1 LKPLVPFLTAIVYNA
16 GSRRREPAL
25 LATEGANSHKRSGT
39 QDCDSKTFAI
49 WRAVLRHPPKE
60 QAGHTYVSGQTLRY
74 RGQGEGHRL
83 SLELC
88 VLTTVYLIA
97 ITAEAMSGAL
107 AAGKRQMDMFGVV
120 LIAFITAL
128 GGGTVRDMLLGNF
141 PVNWTQHPSYI
152 YLTITAG
159 LMTMVVAR
167 FMHRLQQLF
176 LILDAMGL
184 VAFTI
189 IGCNVALA
197 LNYDL
202 PVVIMSGVITGIFG
216 GILRDILCNQT
227 PQVLQKEL
235 YASVSLLVAGLYL
248 TLHDAGFDHDL
259 TLLASF
265 SCGLALRLI
274 AIRWQLSLPVFSYSP
289 ERWQD

>member
-1 LKPLVPFLTAIVYNA
+1 M
-16 GSRRREPAL
+16 

-39 QDCDSKTFAI
+39 QDCDSETFAI

-60 QAGHTYVSGQTLRY
+60 QAGHTDVSGQTLRY

-152 YLTITAG
+152 YLTISAG

-197 LNYDL
+197 LDYDL

-248 TLHDAGFDHDL
+248 TLHGAGFDHDL
-259 TLLASF
+259 TLLAAF